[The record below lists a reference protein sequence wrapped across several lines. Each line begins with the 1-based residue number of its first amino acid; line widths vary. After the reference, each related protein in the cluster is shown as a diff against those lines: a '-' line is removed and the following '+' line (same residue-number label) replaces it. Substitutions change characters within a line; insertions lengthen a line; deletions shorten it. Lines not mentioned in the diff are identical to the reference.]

1 MVRRHAVDGH
11 PMFHAPIDGTWY
23 WMRSPDEEKSAA
35 AGLFNRYCIRCH
47 GVDGRGVWDIPG
59 IPNFTNVRWQAS
71 RSDDQLARAIMQ
83 GRGAV
88 MPTFRGALAL
98 EEAWAL
104 ARHVRT
110 FIPGSEVSRPDEGE
124 PDKGKGKGK
133 GKGKEATKKPDAAGS
148 EPAAKDAPTPKGKKP
163 TKKPDAAAPE
173 PAAKD
178 APSPKGKKATKKPD
192 AAAPEPAGEEAP
204 TPKGKK
210 PTKKSDA
217 AAPEPAGEEVPSPQG
232 KAATKKPDAAAPE
245 PAADEAPAPKGK
257 KAKKKPDAAAS
268 DEAPA
273 PKADNVPTLKPPR

>member
-1 MVRRHAVDGH
+1 MSQHEPGRRGRWAARTLVCAGIALAFMPVLGAGSPRQRQPCACGHHFSTLRRHAFDRQ

-47 GVDGRGVWDIPG
+47 GVDGRGVWDVPG
-59 IPNFTNVRWQAS
+59 IPNFTNVRFQAS

-88 MPTFRGALAL
+88 MPTFRGALTL

-104 ARHVRT
+104 ARYVRT
-110 FIPGSEVSRPDEGE
+110 FIPGSEVSRPDDGE
-124 PDKGKGKGK
+124 PE
-133 GKGKEATKKPDAAGS
+133 KGKEATKKPGAAGS
-148 EPAAKDAPTPKGKKP
+148 EPT
-163 TKKPDAAAPE
+163 
-173 PAAKD
+173 AKD
-178 APSPKGKKATKKPD
+178 APSPKGKKSTKKPD
-192 AAAPEPAGEEAP
+192 AAAPEPAGEE
-204 TPKGKK
+204 
-210 PTKKSDA
+210 
-217 AAPEPAGEEVPSPQG
+217 VPSPKG
-232 KAATKKPDAAAPE
+232 EEATKKPDAGAPE
-245 PAADEAPAPKGK
+245 PPSDEAPAPKGK